1 VLLLDTDHVV
11 EYQKGTSAA
20 ARRLESRLEQ
30 ATEPIATT
38 IVTVEEIVR
47 GWLAAVRRSNDPS
60 DWILPYNK
68 LQGLFDFFADW
79 SVMEWTE
86 PAARKF
92 KELRRD
98 RVRVKTM
105 DVKIA
110 CIALTLDATLLSA
123 NAVDFEKI
131 PGLRFENWLS

>member
-1 VLLLDTDHVV
+1 MLLLDTDHVV

-38 IVTVEEIVR
+38 IVSVEEIVR
-47 GWLAAVRRSNDPS
+47 GWLAAVRRSTDPT
-60 DWILPYNK
+60 DWIVPYKK
-68 LQGLFDFFADW
+68 LQGLFEFFADW
-79 SVMEWTE
+79 NVMEWNE
-86 PAARKF
+86 AAAAKF
-92 KELRRD
+92 KDLRRD
-98 RVRVKTM
+98 RVRVQTM

-110 CIALTLDATLLSA
+110 SIAITLNATLLTA
-123 NAVDFEKI
+123 NTVDFERI